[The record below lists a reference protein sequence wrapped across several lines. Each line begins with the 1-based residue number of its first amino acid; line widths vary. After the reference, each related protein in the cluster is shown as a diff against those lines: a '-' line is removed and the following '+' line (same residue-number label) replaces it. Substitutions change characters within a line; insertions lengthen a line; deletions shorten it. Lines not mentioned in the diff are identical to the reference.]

1 MTLPAPVVA
10 PVVAI
15 DGPAGAGKGT
25 AAQALARH
33 LRWHYL
39 DSGAFYR
46 AVAFAALRDQVPL
59 DDAPALA
66 DLAARVRIV
75 QHLTG
80 HGLAVH
86 LDGQDVGARLREEAT
101 GTAAS
106 RIAAQPGVRRALL
119 DGQRACRRAPGLVAE
134 GRDMASTVFP
144 DAALKI
150 FLTASDEIRA
160 ARRLAQLST
169 QGVDATLPAILEDL
183 RTRDQ
188 RDRAREASPLRAV
201 PGATVV
207 DSSAL
212 TATQVLDAL
221 LALCQGAGLSPAGA

>member
-1 MTLPAPVVA
+1 MNAAAAVI
-10 PVVAI
+10 AI

-25 AAQALARH
+25 AAQALARR
-33 LRWHYL
+33 LGWHYL

-59 DDAPALA
+59 NDAPALA
-66 DLAARVRIV
+66 DLAARVRVV
-75 QHLTG
+75 QHLTDR
-80 HGLAVH
+80 GLDVR

-119 DGQRACRRAPGLVAE
+119 DGQRACRRPPGLVAE

-160 ARRLAQLST
+160 ARRLAQLSA
-169 QGVDATLPAILEDL
+169 QGVDATLAGILDDL

-188 RDRAREASPLRAV
+188 RDRAREVSPLRAV
-201 PGATVV
+201 PGAVVV

-212 TATQVLDAL
+212 NAGQVLDHL
-221 LALCQGAGLSPAGA
+221 LALCVQRGLVSAPA